1 MNILKSLEA
10 LKEYVNENISN
21 SNEPTRKLDNG
32 IRAMALKV
40 QEDYKFDFG
49 LPNYNYVVRDLKDV
63 VKLSYPN
70 EEEWIESFAERDYVS
85 NVILGKSVDIEKIVR
100 EIKAY
105 DNKIDENGGL
115 NFKDGYELT
124 HLIWALNQVCQDNNI
139 VKNYKELMSDSL
151 LNLHSTLPNSD
162 LKTECIY
169 FLTLI
174 DLSKVEEEYIREIE
188 ESQLPDGT
196 FKGTMMMDPDTE
208 REDYFLIYH
217 HLCLALLSLY
227 NYNNTIITH

>member
-1 MNILKSLEA
+1 
-10 LKEYVNENISN
+10 
-21 SNEPTRKLDNG
+21 
-32 IRAMALKV
+32 
-40 QEDYKFDFG
+40 
-49 LPNYNYVVRDLKDV
+49 
-63 VKLSYPN
+63 
-70 EEEWIESFAERDYVS
+70 
-85 NVILGKSVDIEKIVR
+85 
-100 EIKAY
+100 
-105 DNKIDENGGL
+105 
-115 NFKDGYELT
+115 
-124 HLIWALNQVCQDNNI
+124 
-139 VKNYKELMSDSL
+139 MSDSL